1 MLEKEAIAFEQQR
14 EGDYDWRK
22 VILHKQGKFYRA
34 YEISAYLIKHY
45 LCTEEFQKQRGDSKI
60 LQVKHYAKKNY
71 DYVQLG
77 FPLESLSK
85 FIPSYASKQVL
96 ENDDLLI
103 VIDGAQIPLEDT
115 PEKIQGDYETWR
127 LALPAESTINNQS
140 KRDIKSGPS
149 QQSALARSGLFS
161 IVSEVIAYPL
171 EDRTPEENIAFISSL
186 KQQVAGLL

>member
-1 MLEKEAIAFEQQR
+1 MLEKEAIAFEMKR

-60 LQVKHYAKKNY
+60 LQVKHYAKKSY
-71 DYVQLG
+71 DFVQLG

-96 ENDDLLI
+96 DNDDLLI

-115 PEKIQGDYETWR
+115 PEKIQCDYETWR
-127 LALPAESTINNQS
+127 LTLPTEVASNNQS

-161 IVSEVIAYPL
+161 IVGEVIGYPL
-171 EDRTPEENIAFISSL
+171 ENRTPEENIAFISSL
-186 KQQVAGLL
+186 KQKVAGLL